1 MSNSRLAYRTRQL
14 WQAIS
19 TGSSRED
26 TELAAAILTPSQLE
40 LFQQMQESEQAHSIR
55 VLRELKRQGE
65 ENSDLQTAA
74 LLHDVGKIRA
84 PLRLWER
91 VLVVVIKTICPS
103 CVKRWGAAGESNS
116 LEGLGWRR
124 AFVVA
129 EKHPAWGA
137 DLVSQ
142 NGGSDLAVALVA
154 RHQEQLPPYSERMD
168 SNEDRLLYKLQAVD
182 NQS

>member
-1 MSNSRLAYRTRQL
+1 MHY
-14 WQAIS
+14 
-19 TGSSRED
+19 
-26 TELAAAILTPSQLE
+26 
-40 LFQQMQESEQAHSIR
+40 SEQAHSLR
-55 VLRELKRQGE
+55 VLKELRRQGE

-91 VLVVVIKTICPS
+91 VLVVVVRTICPN
-103 CVKRWGAAGESNS
+103 CVKKWGAVGKYDS

-142 NGGSDLAVALVA
+142 RGGSDLAVALVA
-154 RHQEQLPPYSERMD
+154 RHQEQLPPNSEKKE
-168 SNEDRLLYKLQAVD
+168 SIEDCLLDKLQAVD